1 LTISWTEPADDG
13 GAPITGYAVTL
24 SPGGKTCK
32 VDQSENS
39 CDIGG
44 LTIGT
49 SYVAKV
55 VAINGVGTS
64 AATNSASVKVVGAPT
79 VVRNLSATGLAKS
92 AKLYFAPPANNGGSN
107 IANYYFSVTGPAGFT
122 WESGA
127 VAANLVK
134 GSYTITGLT
143 KNLTYTVSVTVDNDY
158 GMSAAVTT
166 TVKSK

>member
-1 LTISWTEPADDG
+1 LT
-13 GAPITGYAVTL
+13 
-24 SPGGKTCK
+24 PGGKTCK
-32 VDQSENS
+32 VDQDATS
-39 CDIGG
+39 CDISG

-49 SYVAKV
+49 TYVAKV

-64 AATNSASVKVVGAPT
+64 LATNSPSVKVVGAPT
-79 VVRNLSATGLAKS
+79 AVRNLTATGLAKS

-127 VAANLVK
+127 VAANLIK